1 MTTVGMI
8 LQPDFASIAGR
19 AVGELN
25 NSQAALR
32 LPPIAH
38 AAVLGQVQSSL
49 GGLHEIE
56 VSEVLK
62 MAWEAS
68 RTLTEAAHRSLITNA
83 PQDVHLD
90 GYAIPVDYEPE
101 LEVRVNGQRVATV
114 HFRLRL
120 TLELF
125 NFDGVVERGRL
136 VQLRSDA
143 FEVTAVLTAEDQM
156 VARRSERL
164 DLRFVLPLPTGGI
177 PLTRTFQ

>member
-8 LQPDFASIAGR
+8 LQPDFASISGR
-19 AVGELN
+19 AIGVLN
-25 NSQAALR
+25 NSQAVLR
-32 LPPIAH
+32 LPPITRD
-38 AAVLGQVQSSL
+38 AALGQVQSSL

-68 RTLTEAAHRSLITNA
+68 TTLTEAAHRSLTTSA
-83 PQDVHLD
+83 PQDVHMD

-101 LEVRVNGQRVATV
+101 LEVRVRSQPVATV

-143 FEVTAVLTAEDQM
+143 FEVTVVLTAEDQI

-164 DLRFVLPLPTGGI
+164 DLRFELPLPTGGI
-177 PLTRTFQ
+177 PLVREAW